1 MSSRRKFLLIFCF
14 ILLDMFLLIGFLVI
28 RDATLLNNLKKE
40 VSTLSEL
47 DITKDRYNS
56 KIKSRGNYAIVEK
69 AIKEYLD
76 NYAVSL
82 HDVSD
87 IMNDEQLKTILSYDN
102 YLKDGPEFIESLAYL
117 SKTKEKFNKKIDK
130 LINDLDEEIMK
141 NYINKKISDPYYINL
156 YKELMLGD
164 SMVQNFNETRDVLN
178 KLKISVNNVFDVSL
192 EVLNFLIVNKE
203 SWKVEDGEIKFLTN
217 DLYNYYNILINKL
230 NIS

>member
-141 NYINKKISDPYYINL
+141 NYINL

>member
-40 VSTLSEL
+40 VSTLYEL

-56 KIKSRGNYAIVEK
+56 KIKSRGNYAIVEN